1 MLMAFELSMP
11 GCGSWNGRWTGEGRP
26 YVRVENITKKWDVKP
41 GRHSY
46 DFGDGWRASV
56 TVRQV
61 DGKTAAK
68 LRRQSAGFCGY
79 DWMINEIKNHG
90 RILTLQERNA
100 PNSAMDRNDL
110 PNAPGQS

>member
-1 MLMAFELSMP
+1 MMAFELSMP
-11 GCGSWNGRWTGEGRP
+11 GVASWNGRWTGEKRP
-26 YVRVENITKKWDVKP
+26 YVRVENVTKKWDVKT
-41 GRHSY
+41 GRYGY

-61 DGKTAAK
+61 DGQTARK

-79 DWMINEIKNHG
+79 DWMIREIKEHG

-100 PNSAMDRNDL
+100 PNAHALPHLDR
-110 PNAPGQS
+110 PRARCR